1 MTPVSPDVAAASEH
15 ADPLVRDLT
24 DNHIGMTIRVL
35 DSSDP
40 TGLPVAGELAF
51 CGPDTPTGLMS
62 VGVRQPEVQSG
73 LITHLLVPSDTPY
86 QALSGPAEPPIR
98 PVDLDRV
105 RELAAVSDKLKST
118 KGQIKDLERHKKS
131 LSDDLVQDFIAN
143 GLTKMSVSGRTSYVH
158 TATYAEYNDR
168 PDGQGGKYTD
178 ADLIPVLEAMGRG
191 ELIKPRS
198 VHPGTLASLLREF
211 RDSGTPVPDALAK
224 IVKLSGNPE
233 IRVLA

>member
-1 MTPVSPDVAAASEH
+1 L
-15 ADPLVRDLT
+15 DPL
-24 DNHIGMTIRVL
+24 
-35 DSSDP
+35 DP
-40 TGLPVAGELAF
+40 AGLPIAGELAF
-51 CGPDTPTGLMS
+51 SDSDVSTGLMN
-62 VGVRQPEVQSG
+62 VGLRQRGVESG
-73 LITHLLVPSDTPY
+73 LITHLLLPSDTPY
-86 QALSGPAEPPIR
+86 QALSGPAEPPVR
-98 PVDLDRV
+98 PIDFDRV
-105 RELAAVSDKLKST
+105 RELAAVSDRLKSA

-143 GLTKMSVSGRTSYVH
+143 GLTKLSVSGRTSYVH
-158 TATYAEYNDR
+158 TATYAEYNER

-178 ADLIPVLEAMGRG
+178 ADLIPVLEAMGRD

-198 VHPGTLASLLREF
+198 VHSQTLAALLREF

>member
-1 MTPVSPDVAAASEH
+1 MTPVSPDVAAATEH

-35 DSSDP
+35 DP
-40 TGLPVAGELAF
+40 AGLPVTGELAF
-51 CGPDTPTGLMS
+51 CGPDTLSGLVS
-62 VGVRQPEVQSG
+62 VRVRQPEVESG
-73 LITHLLVPSDTPY
+73 LITHLLLPSDTPY
-86 QALSGPAEPPIR
+86 QALSGPAEPPVR
-98 PVDLDRV
+98 PIDFDRV
-105 RELAAVSDKLKST
+105 RELAAVSDRLKSA

-143 GLTKMSVSGRTSYVH
+143 GLTKLSVSGRTSYVH
-158 TATYAEYNDR
+158 TATYAEYNER

-178 ADLIPVLEAMGRG
+178 ADLIPILEAMGRD

-198 VHPGTLASLLREF
+198 VHSQTLAALLREF